1 MRVGEEIGRL
11 RRERG
16 MTQEEF
22 GALFHVTRQTVSN
35 WENSKSYPDLETLVR
50 LSEEFGVTLDH
61 LMKGDRTM
69 IRTIDRERLL
79 PGMNLAGQ
87 RDLTAW
93 LDTMREGQN
102 WRFDLLA
109 SPTKKV
115 MQDGRKNSQRRI
127 LRTMNERLAWLER
140 KGEFR
145 SGNHIFQPYDS

>member
-50 LSEEFGVTLDH
+50 LSEEFGVTLDQ

-69 IRTIDRERLL
+69 IRTMDRERLW
-79 PGMNLAGQ
+79 GKQAKRAKSITEFCTGGG
-87 RDLTAW
+87 TGA
-93 LDTMREGQN
+93 
-102 WRFDLLA
+102 LA
-109 SPTKKV
+109 SCLLSPDSV
-115 MQDGRKNSQRRI
+115 QRTLVIVVSLI
-127 LRTMNERLAWLER
+127 LIAVGWYRRSRYDAAVEVWLEEQE
-140 KGEFR
+140 G
-145 SGNHIFQPYDS
+145 